1 MTPELYRQAASIFDQ
16 ICDLAPDRRRAEV
29 DRLTAGNAA
38 LARAV
43 EELLAA
49 DAQPLSLTPVA
60 AMREDL
66 EQLLNSTTRGDQA
79 PSETSGSAPSMA
91 VRRTMPERIGPYT
104 VTGRLGAGGM
114 GEVYQGRQSNPDRDV
129 AIKLMRP
136 GACSPGLLRRF
147 RREVQFLGR
156 LAHPGIAQI
165 YDAGVTVIGGFEVP
179 YFTMELVRGVSLTH
193 YAEAR
198 GLSVPQRLALLAS
211 VCDIVQFAH
220 QQGVIHRDL
229 KPANILVADGE
240 TATAATLPTPA
251 GGTGVPGRPSVASG
265 LPLPRILDFGIA
277 RVVDTAAATAAT
289 ADPSLGPSLAT
300 ETGQLIGTPGFMSPE
315 QVRNRPGE
323 VDTRS
328 DIYSL
333 GVIGYLLLSGMMP
346 HAEIGQSAFDV
357 AQRTLNSEPARL
369 GTLAPA
375 CRGDIETIIATA
387 MAKDKARRYDS
398 AAQLAADIR
407 RYLASQPIS
416 ARPATPGYL
425 LSRFAARHR
434 LLVGAAAAVAAL
446 TVTSSAVIA
455 VLYTR
460 EQSAR
465 ALAQAA
471 QARAEHEADLQ
482 RQISDFLIRDTFGAA
497 AASAKGPTVTVAS
510 VVSDALAKVDTRFAT
525 DAAARGRVRATLANL
540 LFSTGQDS
548 AALDQATR
556 ADQEL
561 TGAGETSSAMALE
574 TLTLRGSIL
583 MGMGRADEA
592 IDVLGQARE
601 RCAAATDPLDDLPL
615 RIDSQLGEGLQRSG
629 RHDQAE
635 AILAPLLTRTSTAT
649 PLGWQHLVGARLSL
663 AASLRARKIEPERAQ
678 ALLGEAAA
686 IAAERLPPTDPAAL
700 AAFNAH
706 ALVLSRSGRHDEAAT
721 VILRALNNA
730 RTSFGPTNRELGYLH
745 GSAAFVLAEARR
757 ASEALGHISSAVEI
771 LRANFDDGDFAV
783 ERFAGNAAGIARQ
796 AGDRAATVEFFT
808 LFFQSRC
815 MAAGPGEAEGVKARA
830 RELLALLSQ
839 GAQPA
844 DADAA
849 LSDIFTACL
858 TSQRSILAGGGP
870 TASPQAARFFANLA
884 RAAQSLGPAA
894 PRSAARAAELLA
906 AARAALPTST
916 RPDDDRA
923 LLSAVEAE
931 VAPPDAPVRETSPP
945 RG

>member
-1 MTPELYRQAASIFDQ
+1 MTPELYRQAADIFDQ
-16 ICDLAPDRRRAEV
+16 VCDLAPDRQRAEV
-29 DRLTAGNAA
+29 DRLTAGNPA

-43 EELLAA
+43 AELLEA
-49 DAQPLSLTPVA
+49 DAQPLSLTPA
-60 AMREDL
+60 AAVRADL
-66 EQLLNSTTRGDQA
+66 ERLLQSATRGDQA
-79 PSETSGSAPSMA
+79 PSQTSGPASSPP
-91 VRRTMPERIGPYT
+91 VRASMPERIGPYT

-114 GEVYQGRQSNPDRDV
+114 GEVYQGRQTNPDRDV

-136 GACSPGLLRRF
+136 GAHSPGMLRRF

-165 YDAGVTVIGGFEVP
+165 YDAGVTVIGGFDVP
-179 YFTMELVRGVSLTH
+179 YFSMELVRGVSLTQ
-193 YAEAR
+193 YADAR

-240 TATAATLPTPA
+240 TATNATLSIQA
-251 GGTGVPGRPSVASG
+251 GGTGTPGRPSLASG

-277 RVVDTAAATAAT
+277 RVADSAADTAAT

-333 GVIGYLLLSGMMP
+333 GVIGYLLLSGSMP
-346 HAEIGQSAFDV
+346 HAGSGQSAFDV
-357 AQRTLNSEPARL
+357 AQRTLHAEPPRL
-369 GTLAPA
+369 GSRAPA

-398 AAQLAADIR
+398 AAELAADIR

-416 ARPATPGYL
+416 ARPATPWYL

-465 ALAQAA
+465 ALAQTA

-510 VVSDALAKVDTRFAT
+510 VLDDALAQVDTRFAT

-540 LFSTGQDS
+540 LSSTGQDS
-548 AALDQATR
+548 RALEQATR
-556 ADQEL
+556 AGQEL
-561 TGAGETSSAMALE
+561 ADAGETSSAMALH
-574 TLTLRGSIL
+574 TLNLRGSIL

-592 IDVLGQARE
+592 IEVLRQARE
-601 RCAAATDPLDDLPL
+601 RCAAATEPLEDLPL
-615 RIDSQLGEGLQRSG
+615 GIDYQLGEVLQRSG

-649 PLGWQHLVGARLSL
+649 PRGWQHLVGARLSL
-663 AASLRARKIEPERAQ
+663 AASLRARRIEPERAQ

-706 ALVLSRSGRHDEAAT
+706 ALVLSQAGRHDEAAA
-721 VILRALNNA
+721 VILQALNNA
-730 RTSFGPTNRELGYLH
+730 RVSFGPTKRELGYLH
-745 GSAAFVLAEARR
+745 GSAAMVLATARR
-757 ASEALGHISSAVEI
+757 SSEALGHITSAVEI
-771 LRANFDDGDFAV
+771 LRANFDDSDFAI
-783 ERFAGNAAGIARQ
+783 ERVAGNAAGIARQ
-796 AGDRAATVEFFT
+796 AGDHAATVAFFT

-815 MAAGPGEAEGVKARA
+815 MAAGVDEGEGVKARA
-830 RELLALLSQ
+830 RELLTLLSQ
-839 GAQPA
+839 VAQPA

-849 LSDIFTACL
+849 LSDILTACL
-858 TSQRSILAGGGP
+858 TSQRSILASGGP

-906 AARAALPTST
+906 AARAALPASQ
-916 RPDDDRA
+916 RREEDQRVIDA
-923 LLSAVEAE
+923 AVAQ
-931 VAPPDAPVRETSPP
+931 VAPLQPDAMPAAR
-945 RG
+945 